1 MRGANAINDS
11 EFLSAYNDKTKTNAD
26 VISALD
32 TDWTAVGVKLRSE
45 RLKLH
50 TLVRRAGGAK
60 GTFTVVPEAELAIE
74 ARIWRETGVV
84 QQNPQTGSYVPMTDT
99 GEYRRTGDQANEA
112 GATVAAT
119 TETTTETTSS
129 MSVGGATA
137 AAPVDGTGST
147 DAQTSAQQPVA
158 APAKEV
164 SFNVNIVGTPYKFS
178 GPTIED
184 AQDGLFRKLREL
196 DFAKVQISSARN
208 GSPVGL
214 QHFRDGGEYRITK
227 QLTAASTHDELVE
240 KARKALQDVFDDKSV
255 GAEQTAESL
264 GNLQDEIGTMIE
276 SLDV

>member
-26 VISALD
+26 VITALD

-60 GTFTVVPEAELAIE
+60 GTFTVIPEAELAIE

-99 GEYRRTGDQANEA
+99 GEYRRTGDAANEA
-112 GATVAAT
+112 GAAAPAAT
-119 TETTTETTSS
+119 TATTTTEATASTAS

-137 AAPVDGTGST
+137 AAPVDGTGT
-147 DAQTSAQQPVA
+147 ASAETPVA
-158 APAKEV
+158 APAASTKEV
-164 SFNVNIVGTPYKFS
+164 SFNVNIVGTSYKFS

-196 DFAKVQISSARN
+196 DFAKVQISDARS

-227 QLTAASTHDELVE
+227 QLTAA
-240 KARKALQDVFDDKSV
+240 
-255 GAEQTAESL
+255 
-264 GNLQDEIGTMIE
+264 
-276 SLDV
+276 